1 LAEAYSSK
9 AANVISNAKVI
20 TGALE
25 DVQDIMGQIHDHRSG
40 WPTLDLDSGNDPLAN
55 VMRWGNTEKLQQQE
69 LRRVVSQS
77 WTRAR
82 DAFSA
87 IAVALSEGDFLR
99 KYFLQGLRIAAEE
112 HVSTEAASNSGQC
125 GTVIRNMQPLLN
137 HLSSSVLHENEM
149 IQVLVDT
156 IIQVHDIFKTMVLI
170 FGRHSVSP
178 AQYKDSLVTLSH
190 AFTELRQEFSDPAA
204 LLKLV
209 QPLVAP
215 VLSTQC
221 PLSPGC
227 RDGAFTADHIAAS
240 SKGVQ
245 INSNTIAFEPLSH
258 ISHSSA
264 DAAFYACSAL
274 PSPIPAEVDNG
285 AVTKAQVLTPANCKE
300 RYYSGGLPQAYQS
313 CSSTQKSH
321 SIKCPSGYVTRTMG
335 KVPGPVDITFKCTKS
350 SGSHC
355 RFDGCQ
361 WYTIQ
366 WQSKRGNTNWENAG
380 DATFQ
385 CELRTGQSSHVVSA
399 TRKTVAQADTLVDNN
414 FASWTLGG
422 TTWNNAADVL
432 ASTLASATED
442 AVSRLFMISNHQKCA
457 ESLPH
462 GNLVTLVNNVATA
475 NWDRQS
481 PYFCWDCVI
490 ERHDQWLT
498 RVVVSTRPE
507 LSFTLIWKF
516 DKRQTLHE
524 RLKEAIDSGVAVT
537 WEADWGNKQHK
548 TISGTWRFSR
558 AARSND
564 LTKHD
569 GGLSGDDGAWA
580 AGQYVDGE
588 ASHGRGMQFGHQNK
602 NAGDAGE
609 CHKLWVDGT
618 EYANQQFTSK
628 MYVVY

>member
-1 LAEAYSSK
+1 
-9 AANVISNAKVI
+9 VISNAKVI
-20 TGALE
+20 TGAVE

-40 WPTLDLDSGNDPLAN
+40 WPTLDLDAGKDPLAN
-55 VMRWGNTEKLQQQE
+55 VMKWGSTEKLQQQE
-69 LRRVVSQS
+69 LRRVASQS

-112 HVSTEAASNSGQC
+112 HVRTTAASNSGQC
-125 GTVIRNMQPLLN
+125 GTIIKNIQPLLD
-137 HLSSSVLHENEM
+137 HLSSSVLYENEM
-149 IQVLVDT
+149 IEVLVDAV
-156 IIQVHDIFKTMVLI
+156 IQVHDLFKTMVLI

-178 AQYKDSLVTLSH
+178 AQYKDSLITLDH
-190 AFTELRQEFSDPAA
+190 AFAELRQEFTDPAA

-209 QPLVAP
+209 QTLVSP

-227 RDGAFTADHIAAS
+227 RDGAFAADHIAAS

-245 INSNTIAFEPLSH
+245 VNSNTVAFEPLSH

-264 DAAFYACSAL
+264 DAAFYDCSAR
-274 PSPIPAEVDNG
+274 PSPIPVEVKEG
-285 AVTKAQVLTPANCKE
+285 GQKKTKTDVLVPANCKE
-300 RYYSGGLPQAYQS
+300 CYFSGWSLPPVYQA
-313 CSSTQKSH
+313 CSSTEKSYQF
-321 SIKCPSGYVTRTMG
+321 KCPSGYVMRTMG
-335 KVPGPVDITFKCTKS
+335 KADSGSVTFKCTKT
-350 SGSHC
+350 SGFHC
-355 RFDGCQ
+355 QFDGCG

-366 WQSKRGNTNWENAG
+366 WKSKRGSTSWENVG

-385 CELRTGQSSHVVSA
+385 CELRSGQSSHVISA
-399 TRKTVAQADTLVDNN
+399 TRKTVAQSDQLVDAN

-422 TTWNNAADVL
+422 TAWNNAADVL
-432 ASTLASATED
+432 TSTLASAAED

-457 ESLPH
+457 EKLPH
-462 GNLVTLVNNVATA
+462 GNLVTIANNGVATA

-490 ERHDQWLT
+490 ERHDQWLM
-498 RVVVSTRPE
+498 RVAVSTRPE

-524 RLKEAIDSGVAVT
+524 RLKEAVNSGVAVT
-537 WEADWGNKQHK
+537 WEADWGDNQHK
-548 TISGTWRFSR
+548 TIKGTWRFSR

-564 LTKHD
+564 LTRHD

-588 ASHGRGMQFGHQNK
+588 SSHGRGMQFGHQNK
-602 NAGDAGE
+602 DSSDSGT
-609 CHKLWVDGT
+609 CHKLWVDGK
-618 EYANQQFTSK
+618 EYSNQQFTSK